1 MPGKGHNGP
10 PRGVDITA
18 EHVVSAVAR
27 LERLDADKAAINE
40 DIAEVY
46 KELRGEGYDV
56 PTIKRVVQRRK
67 KSEADVTEA
76 DELLRVYE
84 GAILR
89 AGLVRAHA
97 RDY

>member
-1 MPGKGHNGP
+1 MTRKGHNGP
-10 PRGVDITA
+10 PRGVDVTA
-18 EHVVSAVAR
+18 EYVAHAVAR

-67 KSEADVTEA
+67 KAEADVVEA

-84 GAILR
+84 DAILR
-89 AGLVRAHA
+89 AGSLAHVHEA
-97 RDY
+97 A